1 MGNAE
6 ISRSFDMFPDN
17 KIPVINPAAGDLVI
31 PATILPPGKPR
42 VIHLR
47 SLEEL
52 RAAASDWDDL
62 WRRSEVT
69 FPTMRAELLA
79 QWLEHFAADAEFHAI
94 AVQQD
99 GRWVAALPIV
109 RRRIGRII
117 PAGVLPC
124 NQWSSSGECM
134 LDFSIDVKQVSQ
146 LLLDAL
152 RECNLPLLWLD
163 EAILETARWQVFMR
177 AVADNHLKN
186 VVRPRWQV
194 GRVRIDGDWQAC
206 QARWSRKHRQ
216 HMAWLAR
223 QLARQGEVRLVLLSQ
238 LAPDEAA
245 MWMRRALEIENLGW
259 KGRSG
264 GSVVSVPGMS
274 EFFIRQ
280 ARQLA
285 AWGQLELAF
294 LHCGGRPI
302 AFCYGQIAKG
312 VFHSAKVGYD
322 PRYARFSPGQLL
334 RYFLLERFY
343 AEPGR
348 AAIDF
353 LGPMTESHAH
363 WRPDTYT
370 VARFA
375 VALSPL
381 GRMALWAYEMK
392 G

>member
-1 MGNAE
+1 MSNADT
-6 ISRSFDMFPDN
+6 SQSFDLHPDN
-17 KIPVINPAAGDLVI
+17 KTPVISPAVGDLIVPAAI
-31 PATILPPGKPR
+31 PPSDNLKL
-42 VIHLR
+42 IHLR

-52 RAAASDWDDL
+52 RAAASAWDDL
-62 WRRSEVT
+62 WQRSEVT

-79 QWLEHFAADAEFHAI
+79 QWIEHFAADAQFHAI

-109 RRRIGRII
+109 RRKIGHII

-124 NQWSSSGECM
+124 NEWSSSGECL
-134 LDFSIDVKQVSQ
+134 LDLSADVNQAMQ

-152 RECNLPLLWLD
+152 IECNLPLLWLD
-163 EAILETARWQVFMR
+163 EAILETARWQIFMQ
-177 AVADNHLKN
+177 AVAAKRLTS

-216 HMAWLAR
+216 HMAWSAR
-223 QLARQGEVRLVLLSQ
+223 QLALRGDVRLILHSRLS
-238 LAPDEAA
+238 PDEAA
-245 MWMRRALEIENLGW
+245 KWMRQAFDIENLGW

-264 GSVVSVPGMS
+264 GSVLCVPGMG

-294 LHCGGRPI
+294 LECGGRPI
-302 AFCYGQIAKG
+302 AFCYGQSAKG
-312 VFHSAKVGYD
+312 VFHSAKIGYD
-322 PRYARFSPGQLL
+322 PQYARLSPGQLL
-334 RYFLLERFY
+334 RYFLLKRFY

-348 AAIDF
+348 VAIDF
-353 LGPMTESHAH
+353 LGPMTDSHAH
-363 WRPDTYT
+363 WRPKTYT

-375 VALSPL
+375 VALNAL
-381 GRMALWAYEMK
+381 GRLALWAYNIR

>member
-1 MGNAE
+1 MNNAVITQSVE
-6 ISRSFDMFPDN
+6 VFPEH
-17 KIPVINPAAGDLVI
+17 KTPVINPAAGDHVI
-31 PATILPPGKPR
+31 PATILPPSKPQ

-79 QWLEHFAADAEFHAI
+79 QWIEHFAADAEFHAI

-109 RRRIGRII
+109 RRKIGRLIK
-117 PAGVLPC
+117 AGVLPC
-124 NQWSSSGECM
+124 NQWSSSGECL
-134 LDFSIDVKQVSQ
+134 LDFSADVKQVLH

-152 RECNLPLLWLD
+152 KECNLPLLWLD
-163 EAILETARWQVFMR
+163 EAILETARWQVFMQ
-177 AVADNHLKN
+177 AVADCRLNN

-194 GRVRIDGDWQAC
+194 GRLHIDGDWKAC
-206 QARWSRKHRQ
+206 QAGWSRKHRQ
-216 HMAWLAR
+216 HMAWSARHLAR
-223 QLARQGEVRLVLLSQ
+223 EGKVRLVLLSQ
-238 LAPDEAA
+238 FAPDETV
-245 MWMRRALEIENLGW
+245 MWMQRALEIENLGW
-259 KGRSG
+259 KCRSG
-264 GSVVSVPGMS
+264 GSVISVPGMS

-280 ARQLA
+280 ALQLA

-294 LHCGGRPI
+294 LQCGGRPI
-302 AFCYGQIAKG
+302 ALCYGQSAKG

-322 PRYARFSPGQLL
+322 PRYARYSPGQLL

-353 LGPMTESHAH
+353 LGPMTEAHAH

-375 VALSPL
+375 VALNPI
-381 GRMALWAYEMK
+381 GRMALWAYKMR
-392 G
+392 

>member
-1 MGNAE
+1 MANAE
-6 ISRSFDMFPDN
+6 ISGSFEVFPDH

-31 PATILPPGKPR
+31 PATILPPSKPR
-42 VIHLR
+42 VIHLH

-79 QWLEHFAADAEFHAI
+79 QWIEHFAADAEFHAI

-99 GRWVAALPIV
+99 GRWVAALPIL
-109 RRRIGRII
+109 RRRIGRLIK
-117 PAGVLPC
+117 AGVLPC
-124 NQWSSSGECM
+124 NQWSSSGECL
-134 LDFSIDVKQVSQ
+134 LDFSADVKQVLQ

-177 AVADNHLKN
+177 AVADSRLKN

-194 GRVRIDGDWQAC
+194 GRVRIDGDWEAC

-216 HMAWLAR
+216 HMAWSAR
-223 QLARQGEVRLVLLSQ
+223 HLARQGDVRLVLLSQ
-238 LAPDEAA
+238 LAPDETDL
-245 MWMRRALEIENLGW
+245 WMQRALEIENLGW
-259 KGRSG
+259 KGQGG
-264 GSVVSVPGMS
+264 GSVASVPGMS

-294 LHCGGRPI
+294 LQCGGQPI
-302 AFCYGQIAKG
+302 AFCYGQSAKG

-343 AEPGR
+343 TEPGR

-381 GRMALWAYEMK
+381 GRMALWAYKMK
-392 G
+392 R

>member
-1 MGNAE
+1 
-6 ISRSFDMFPDN
+6 MFPDH
-17 KIPVINPAAGDLVI
+17 KIPVINPAAGDHVI
-31 PATILPPGKPR
+31 PATILPPSTPR
-42 VIHLR
+42 VIRLR
-47 SLEEL
+47 SLDEL
-52 RAAASDWDDL
+52 RAAATDWDDL

-79 QWLEHFAADAEFHAI
+79 QWIEYFAADAEFHAI

-109 RRRIGRII
+109 RRRIGRLIK
-117 PAGVLPC
+117 AGVLPC
-124 NQWSSSGECM
+124 NQWSSSGECL
-134 LDFSIDVKQVSQ
+134 LDFSADVKQVLQ

-152 RECNLPLLWLD
+152 RECNLSLLWLD

-177 AVADNHLKN
+177 AVADSRLKN

-194 GRVRIDGDWQAC
+194 GRVHIDGDWKGC

-216 HMAWLAR
+216 HMAWSAR
-223 QLARQGEVRLVLLSQ
+223 QLACEGEVRLVLLSQ
-238 LAPDEAA
+238 LAPDETA

-280 ARQLA
+280 AQQLA
-285 AWGQLELAF
+285 AWGQLELTF
-294 LHCGGRPI
+294 LQCGGRPI
-302 AFCYGQIAKG
+302 AFCYGQSAKG
-312 VFHSAKVGYD
+312 VFHSAKIGYD
-322 PRYARFSPGQLL
+322 PRYARYSPGQLL

-353 LGPMTESHAH
+353 LGPMTQSHAH

-375 VALSPL
+375 VALSAL
-381 GRMALWAYEMK
+381 GRMALWAYKMR
-392 G
+392 